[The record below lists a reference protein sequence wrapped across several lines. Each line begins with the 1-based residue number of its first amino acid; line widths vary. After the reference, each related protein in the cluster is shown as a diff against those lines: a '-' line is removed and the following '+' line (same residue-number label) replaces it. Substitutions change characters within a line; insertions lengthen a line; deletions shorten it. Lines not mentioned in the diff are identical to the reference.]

1 MKKVAQSI
9 FALFFITI
17 FSSSDIA
24 LAGILAEKTRVIYAE
39 KDKEQ
44 PLMLANTNPYPVLV
58 QLWADDGR
66 GDPNDTTAPFI
77 VIPAIFRLE
86 PGQKQGV
93 RIIYNGTPLATDKET
108 VNWLNIYEIPPSER
122 GNDLN
127 SRLAMT
133 MNTQLK
139 IFYRPD
145 NVMNNSDPA
154 QNVRFKIVTSGEESY
169 IECENP
175 TPYYLSL
182 TNIVAF
188 SELKKTDIKREPD
201 MMTPPFSQRRYRL
214 NDRLQR
220 QEINKISVSY
230 INDNGLIKNRI
241 INFKK

>member
-1 MKKVAQSI
+1 MKKVPQPI
-9 FALFFITI
+9 FSLFFII
-17 FSSSDIA
+17 MFFSSDVA

-58 QLWADDGR
+58 QLWVDDGR
-66 GDPNDTTAPFI
+66 GDPNDTAAPFI

-93 RIIYNGTPLATDKET
+93 RIIYNGTSLTPGKET

-122 GNDLN
+122 VNDLN
-127 SRLAMT
+127 SRLAIT

-145 NVMNNSDPA
+145 DLKSNIDPA
-154 QNVRFKIVTSGEESY
+154 QNVRFKIVTSDNESY

-175 TPYYLSL
+175 TPYYLSI

-188 SELKKTDIKREPD
+188 SDTKKTDVKREPD
-201 MMTPPFSQRRYRL
+201 MMTSPLSQRRYIL
-214 NDRLQR
+214 NDKLQH
-220 QEINKISVSY
+220 QEINKIAVSY
-230 INDNGLIKNRI
+230 IDDNGLIKNRI
-241 INFKK
+241 INFKE